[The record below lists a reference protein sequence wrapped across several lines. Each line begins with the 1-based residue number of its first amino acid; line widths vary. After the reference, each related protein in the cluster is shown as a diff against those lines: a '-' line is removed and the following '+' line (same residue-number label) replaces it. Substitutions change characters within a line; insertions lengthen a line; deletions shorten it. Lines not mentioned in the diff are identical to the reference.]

1 MPVVSRIFSSHEY
14 PSLCKSCEC
23 ESLSLFVG
31 VYPDHGVGMEE
42 HTCLEHYIL
51 STMPYSFKRVSIW
64 LSVSPMTY
72 ASQAGGNDW

>member
-1 MPVVSRIFSSHEY
+1 MPVVSRIFSSHKY

-51 STMPYSFKRVSIW
+51 PTIVHSFKRVSIW
-64 LSVSPMTY
+64 LSVWPMIH

>member
-1 MPVVSRIFSSHEY
+1 MPVVSRIFSSVKY

-51 STMPYSFKRVSIW
+51 PTIVHSSQRGSIW
-64 LSVSPMTY
+64 LSV
-72 ASQAGGNDW
+72 